1 VANILNIPLPSPR
14 TTVLFFTF
22 NHVLVH
28 KDGHDH
34 VGIFRWKL
42 LNLVVPWWMGI
53 FYGVL
58 PNNYAVAHTKIH
70 HRYHNDLADV
80 HTNWDLDRTKAYSF
94 LLYLPR
100 FALYWTSIS
109 PLWYFRVINPDR
121 ELFQKL
127 LNGVIYYLSWC
138 FFFYLLADLR
148 FTLVFF
154 VLPLPE
160 AITFFAG
167 ISYLW
172 HSFASPENPNDFY
185 VSSVTILNGR
195 QNMWNEDYHVAH
207 HSAPHLHWTQYA
219 EHFQKLKSQ
228 FEEHT
233 ATIFSDTEEGE
244 LFFLIMTKN
253 WDKMATKFV
262 DLSGKMTLEEKK
274 QLIIQRLSHTV
285 AA

>member
-1 VANILNIPLPSPR
+1 MITWGYLDGNYLTLWFLGGWEYFMEFFRIIMQWPIPRFITAIIMIWLMFTQIGTWTGLKHIL
-14 TTVLFFTF
+14 
-22 NHVLVH
+22 
-28 KDGHDH
+28 
-34 VGIFRWKL
+34 
-42 LNLVVPWWMGI
+42 
-53 FYGVL
+53 
-58 PNNYAVAHTKIH
+58 
-70 HRYHNDLADV
+70 
-80 HTNWDLDRTKAYSF
+80 F